1 MIFDWDDANRN
12 HIARHNVL
20 PEEVEQLFHN
30 KPLYL
35 PSYNRNG
42 EERFNLVGE
51 TNQGRV
57 LLVAVIWRGDAFR
70 TVTAWDANKSTRADY
85 RQWKDTTL

>member
-20 PEEVEQLFHN
+20 PEEVEQLVHN

-42 EERFNLVGE
+42 EERFNMVGE
-51 TNQGRV
+51 TNLGRF
-57 LLVAVIWRGDAFR
+57 LFVAVTWRKNAFR
-70 TVTAWDANKSTRADY
+70 TVSAWDANKSSRADY
-85 RQWKDTTL
+85 MQWKETLL